1 MLHDTQ
7 LLQRLG
13 QIQLLILDVDGTM
26 TDGGVYLGES
36 GEIKRFDI
44 QDGAGIVFIQQVGV
58 EVAVVSGRTSKSVER
73 RCKELGIKEFH
84 QGVKSKLE
92 VFEKLLEQKGLT
104 PLQVAVMGD
113 DLPDLPLMTRAGISV
128 APANAVREVRVRA
141 AVVTHAPG
149 GSGAVREFA
158 ELLLKA
164 QDRWHDVLGPYL
176 E

>member
-13 QIQLLILDVDGTM
+13 QIRLVVLDVDGTM
-26 TDGGVYLGES
+26 TDGGVYLGEA
-36 GEIKRFDI
+36 GEVKRFDI
-44 QDGAGIVFIQQVGV
+44 QDGAGIVFMQQVGI
-58 EVAVVSGRTSKSVER
+58 EVAVVSGRTSRCVEQ
-73 RCKELGIKEFH
+73 RCKELGIKEVH
-84 QGVKSKLE
+84 QGVKNKLT
-92 VFEKLLEQKGLT
+92 VFEHLVDKKKLI

-113 DLPDLPLMTRAGISV
+113 DLQDLPLMTRAGISV
-128 APANAVREVRVRA
+128 SPANGVREVRVRA

-149 GSGAVREFA
+149 GAGAVREFA